1 MTEEM
6 AVRVAGLYCSYGWQ
20 YVLRDIHFEVRPGNI
35 AVLIGSN
42 GVGKSTLL
50 STLGGALSPTRGE
63 VSVFGNRRRVGV
75 EEESAARGRTMYL
88 PERSFLPGDTMVT
101 DFLGAVSELFEIPR
115 AVAIDRIDSL
125 LKLFTMQGMGT
136 RFIKSLSTGQAK
148 KVSLCA
154 ALLADR
160 PLLLLDEP
168 FGGGLDPQ
176 GILALRQVLQHR
188 VRERGQTIILTTPVA
203 EIVSELADQLLIL
216 RDEHLAENLTRAEL
230 LERMPGGQFCQ
241 DGINELVFPEAR
253 ENVRAYLD
261 SQEVH

>member
-1 MTEEM
+1 
-6 AVRVAGLYCSYGWQ
+6 
-20 YVLRDIHFEVRPGNI
+20 
-35 AVLIGSN
+35 
-42 GVGKSTLL
+42 
-50 STLGGALSPTRGE
+50 
-63 VSVFGNRRRVGV
+63 
-75 EEESAARGRTMYL
+75 
-88 PERSFLPGDTMVT
+88 MVT